1 MPPLTHTPA
10 ALLPAPGPAHEET
23 HWRQTI
29 FSFPRVLRL
38 AKGQVLAGKVACRPG
53 GGQAGGG
60 GGSSSAGSSSP
71 RDLLVDLEIE
81 FQGAAARQM
90 YVVQGGGC

>member
-1 MPPLTHTPA
+1 MAQPPACPTPCC
-10 ALLPAPGPAHEET
+10 PSGPAHGET

-53 GGQAGGG
+53 GAQSSSDS
-60 GGSSSAGSSSP
+60 SSSASP
-71 RDLLVDLEIE
+71 RDLVVDVEIE
-81 FQGAAARQM
+81 FQGAAARQV
-90 YVVQGGGC
+90 YVVQDGGC